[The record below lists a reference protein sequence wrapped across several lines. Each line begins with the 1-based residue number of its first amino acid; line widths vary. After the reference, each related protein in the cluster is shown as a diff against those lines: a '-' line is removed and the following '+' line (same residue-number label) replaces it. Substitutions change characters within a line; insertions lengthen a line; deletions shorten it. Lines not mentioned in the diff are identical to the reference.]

1 MNRLVGPAI
10 LLTATLSLSACGGN
24 KEPTGSV
31 TFYDVNCYDAYQTD
45 TPATYMEDRLHTS
58 SANITL
64 IKRAA
69 GALAIDCK
77 AEVDMDR
84 AADIKGGSFNNYEV
98 ICKKKSC
105 GVWQLGKKFDE
116 IISV

>member
-1 MNRLVGPAI
+1 MNRLIGPAI
-10 LLTATLSLSACGGN
+10 LLTATLGLSACGGN

-45 TPATYMEDRLHTS
+45 NPATYIEDRLHTS

-77 AEVDMDR
+77 PNVDMDK
-84 AADIKGGSFNNYEV
+84 AAGIKDGSLHNYKV

-105 GVWQLGKKFDE
+105 DVWQLEKKFDE